1 MQRDLKM
8 DCLVNDSTVSTT
20 SGGTV
25 TGKVNLYFHLLGD
38 SGVVQDHVVLDA
50 VQL

>member
-8 DCLVNDSTVSTT
+8 DCLANDSTVSAT

-25 TGKVNLYFHLLGD
+25 TGRVNLYFHLLGD